1 MAVYEYD
8 VAVSFA
14 SSERTLAEELASR
27 LRGAGI
33 RTFYDDFSP
42 EQLWGK
48 DLIVLFDEIYRKKSR
63 YCVIFM
69 SSAYAKR
76 MWTNHERRS
85 AQARGM
91 EELGEYILPIQVDG
105 THLPGMPPTLGYLS
119 LQQYTIEDI
128 ADLLIKKLQAT
139 AAEVISMTGSPPVRR
154 HPFKFEDLAA
164 YTLNEWVAEFHQ
176 IYHPINK
183 ERSPSGIWCHVVEHA
198 AQIHEDLRIADYSGV
213 LDHLPRVFCWLCG
226 FIMRASAADTLHLSP
241 SLEDIILSKFPRQC
255 FYCGDCPCVCAG
267 GAEMQDVAE
276 KRRKYAALKERALK
290 RKAELVATDDLP
302 HSLSEFVSMFGEIFG
317 HRNFDMPDVV
327 IVAHFQEEIGEV
339 AEDMNKI
346 YNNRLLRNS
355 EDVTTTSDLE
365 DEIADAFTWMVAIY
379 RKVDYI
385 LGGARHFLER
395 QKQAPDGG
403 RASLGV
409 PFEELIWRIYAADGS
424 RMVDP
429 TTGRRPLLPV
439 KPAGSRPM
447 QPPD

>member
-1 MAVYEYD
+1 MVVYEYD

-14 SSERTLAEELASR
+14 SSERALAEELASR
-27 LRGAGI
+27 LRDAGI

-48 DLIVLFDEIYRKKSR
+48 DLIVFFDEIYRRKSR

-69 SSAYAKR
+69 SKAYAER

-91 EELGEYILPIQVDG
+91 QEPGGYILPIRVDS
-105 THLPGMPPTLGYLS
+105 TDIPGMPPTIGYLS
-119 LQQYTIEDI
+119 LQHHTIQDV
-128 ADLLIKKLQAT
+128 ANLLIRKLQAT
-139 AAEVISMTGSPPVRR
+139 AAEVTRMTGTPPVRR
-154 HPFKFEDLAA
+154 HPFKFKDLAT

-176 IYHPINK
+176 IYYPINK

-198 AQIHEDLRIADYSGV
+198 AQIHEDLRTADYSGV
-213 LDHLPRVFCWLCG
+213 LNHLPRVFCWLCG

-255 FYCGDCPCVCAG
+255 FYCGACPCACAG
-267 GAEMQDVAE
+267 GAHMQNLAE
-276 KRRKYAALKERALK
+276 KRRNYAALKERALK
-290 RKAELVATDDLP
+290 RKAELVAVDDVP
-302 HSLSEFVSMFGEIFG
+302 RSLSDFIAMFGEIFG

-346 YNNRLLRNS
+346 YNNRLLKDPAER
-355 EDVTTTSDLE
+355 TTTTDLE

-395 QKQAPDGG
+395 QNQPMDGG
-403 RASLGV
+403 TTSLGV
-409 PFEELIWRIYAADGS
+409 PFEELIWRIYAPDGL

-429 TTGRRPLLPV
+429 TSGKRPLMPV
-439 KPAGSRPM
+439 KPATTLSSE
-447 QPPD
+447 